1 MRFTATVS
9 SLVGAL
15 ALAACA
21 HTQAAIKPAVEQVP
35 VVVNVPV
42 ATGCI
47 ADAGRP
53 APVKPLLKLY
63 TPPVWNALAPGAKAE
78 AVRAQAGVRMNYEDQ
93 DRAATS
99 GCK

>member
-1 MRFTATVS
+1 MRYTKTAF
-9 SLVGAL
+9 SLVACL

-21 HTQAAIKPAVEQVP
+21 TTQPRPPIVETVTVEVP
-35 VVVNVPV
+35 VPV

-47 ADAGRP
+47 ATGGRP
-53 APVKPLLKLY
+53 APVKPLNEQTARDDWYK
-63 TPPVWNALAPGAKAE
+63 LAPGAKAN
-78 AVRAQAGVRMNYEDQ
+78 AVKGQAGDRMNNADL